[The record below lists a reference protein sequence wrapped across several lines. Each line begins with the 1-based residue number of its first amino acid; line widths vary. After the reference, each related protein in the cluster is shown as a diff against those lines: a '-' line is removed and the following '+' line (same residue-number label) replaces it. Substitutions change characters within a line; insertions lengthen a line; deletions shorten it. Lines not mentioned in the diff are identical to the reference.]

1 MKQKQERMTREYI
14 FALKQAWAFCP
25 YSPEVLSHFTQL
37 LLSLGYDEIQVRRQG
52 GGHGPA

>member
-1 MKQKQERMTREYI
+1 MMQKQERMTREYI

-37 LLSLGYDEIQVRRQG
+37 LLSLGYEKIQSG
-52 GGHGPA
+52 DKAGGHGLA